1 MTRVMIRT
9 HLKIDADTYS
19 LSQGTDIEE
28 LKNQVRACVR
38 SGGDFLEFVVVGNR
52 LVSAFVSRRSRV
64 VLSVETVRH
73 DSRDTGDRE
82 HPYGG
87 FFDYEY

>member
-9 HLKIDADTYS
+9 HLKIDGDTYA

-28 LKNQVRACVR
+28 LKDQVRTCIA

-52 LVSAFVSRRSRV
+52 LVSVFVSRRTRV
-64 VLSVETVRH
+64 VFSIETVRH